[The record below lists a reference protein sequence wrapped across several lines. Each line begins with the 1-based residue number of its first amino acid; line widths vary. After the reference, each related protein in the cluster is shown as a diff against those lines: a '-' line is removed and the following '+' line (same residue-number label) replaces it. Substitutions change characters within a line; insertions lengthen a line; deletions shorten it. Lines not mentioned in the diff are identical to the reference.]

1 MSAPSRGV
9 SARHLAL
16 LYFVHFTGFG
26 VFVPFVPVWYEAR
39 GFDAR
44 SLGLLL
50 ATPPLVGIVAPFVVG
65 LVADATG
72 LRARLMSAAAIVA
85 ALAALGMAGALLL
98 PPALQLPALIAAVA
112 TFAVA
117 RTPLFGLTD
126 VIALETLGGQRARYG
141 RLRLFG
147 SLGFLC
153 AVVLF
158 PMLTSARLHHVLPCA
173 VAAAYVATFLVSR
186 TLPRTTTKLGF
197 DLAGSLRMIGANAPF
212 FAALLLWQLGYAAYD
227 STFTRH
233 LEALGVARELSGVV
247 WGVGVVA
254 EVALMAAAPVILQ
267 RVPARTLMLVA
278 LAASAARWAGTA
290 FAATIVHVLL
300 LQLLHAVSFGLLWTV
315 ANSELHSVA
324 SANAPLTTPKAGSSL
339 SAFRRDRALMA
350 GGVAASSSSTE
361 AGVTPQSAVR
371 LATAQGAMTTS
382 VALGS
387 ALGMFT
393 WPTVYAERGAA
404 YVFGGGAAAAALA
417 FGIVALTRR

>member
-1 MSAPSRGV
+1 MSVHAV

-65 LVADATG
+65 VVADATG

-98 PPALQLPALIAAVA
+98 PDALQLPALITAVA
-112 TFAVA
+112 IFAVA

-126 VIALETLGGQRARYG
+126 VIALESLGGERARYG

-173 VAAAYVATFLVSR
+173 VAAAYAATFFVSR
-186 TLPRTTTKLGF
+186 TLPSATTKLGF
-197 DLAGSLRMIGANAPF
+197 DLPGALRMIRENAAF

-233 LEALGVARELSGVV
+233 LDALGVARQASGFI

-254 EVALMAAAPVILQ
+254 EVALMAAAPAIL
-267 RVPARTLMLVA
+267 RRFSSRTLLLLA
-278 LAASAARWAGTA
+278 LAASVLRWTGTA
-290 FAATIVHVLL
+290 LADTIAEVLA

-315 ANSELHSVA
+315 ANSELH
-324 SANAPLTTPKAGSSL
+324 GI
-339 SAFRRDRALMA
+339 A
-350 GGVAASSSSTE
+350 GGADQPAI
-361 AGVTPQSAVR
+361 R

-404 YVFGGGAAAAALA
+404 FVFGGGAAAAALA
-417 FGIVALTRR
+417 FGIVALSRR

>member
-1 MSAPSRGV
+1 MTSPSREE

-39 GFDAR
+39 GFDAG

-85 ALAALGMAGALLL
+85 ALAALGMAGALML
-98 PPALQLPALIAAVA
+98 PDALQLPALIAAIA

-126 VIALETLGGQRARYG
+126 VLALETLGGERARYG

-173 VAAAYVATFLVSR
+173 VAAAYAATFLVSR
-186 TLPRTTTKLGF
+186 TLPSATTKLGF
-197 DLAGSLRMIGANAPF
+197 DLAGSLRMIRANAAF

-233 LEALGVARELSGVV
+233 LEALGVARELSGFI

-254 EVALMAAAPVILQ
+254 EVALMAAAPVILR
-267 RVPARTLMLVA
+267 RVSSRSLLLLA
-278 LAASAARWAGTA
+278 LAASVLRWTGTA
-290 FAATIVHVLL
+290 LADTLAQILA

-315 ANSELHSVA
+315 ANSELHGI
-324 SANAPLTTPKAGSSL
+324 AGT
-339 SAFRRDRALMA
+339 A
-350 GGVAASSSSTE
+350 GG
-361 AGVTPQSAVR
+361 QSEGPR

-417 FGIVALTRR
+417 FGIVAVARR